1 MPKRADIHKVLLIG
15 SGPIQIG
22 QAAEFDFSG
31 SQACKSLREEGI
43 EVVLVNSNPTTIMT
57 DPNSADK
64 VYIEPLEPD
73 VVAKII
79 E

>member
-1 MPKRADIHKVLLIG
+1 MAKTPIQGGDRDAQANDIHKVLLIG

-43 EVVLVNSNPTTIMT
+43 EVVLVNSNPA
-57 DPNSADK
+57 PS
-64 VYIEPLEPD
+64 
-73 VVAKII
+73 
-79 E
+79 